1 MNNNNEEIIVRRSLE
16 QIKAGLRRIE
26 KGRDILYDYET
37 QNKKL
42 FYSKAL
48 DELIYAVV
56 HIENAIDCL
65 NKKKEVH
72 NEEKI

>member
-26 KGRDILYDYET
+26 KGRDILYD
-37 QNKKL
+37 NKIKNE
-42 FYSKAL
+42 AL
-48 DELIYAVV
+48 NELIYAVV
-56 HIENAIDCL
+56 HIENAIDSL

>member
-16 QIKAGLRRIE
+16 QIKAGIRRIE
-26 KGRDILYDYET
+26 KGRDILYD
-37 QNKKL
+37 NKIKNE
-42 FYSKAL
+42 AL
-48 DELIYAVV
+48 NELIYAVV
-56 HIENAIDCL
+56 HIENAIDSL